1 MPSKDVQFHGGAFSN
16 CSVTFNVNYTK
27 QLSSKFF
34 QLEIRFLFSYI

>member
-27 QLSSKFF
+27 FTVKF
-34 QLEIRFLFSYI
+34 